1 MTPRL
6 SSDESGAAA
15 VEFALLLPLFMVLVA
30 GLFDGARL
38 IGVTM
43 QVHAA
48 AAAGAAY
55 AQAKGWDAAGV
66 ASAVQ
71 QSTPVNA
78 SAAPAPVLAAGCV
91 VAGAIQPPTNGAC
104 PNGVQLGQFLTVS
117 AQAPFSPIMP
127 WPSIVWPTQ
136 VTAHAVVRLQ

>member
-1 MTPRL
+1 MRRRL
-6 SSDESGAAA
+6 ASDEGGAAA
-15 VEFALLLPLFMVLVA
+15 VEFALLLPLFMVLIA

-55 AQAKGWDAAGV
+55 AQANGWDAAAV
-66 ASAVQ
+66 SSAVRQ
-71 QSTPVNA
+71 ATPLDA
-78 SAAPAPVLAAGCV
+78 SAAPGPVLAAGCV
-91 VAGAIQPPTNGAC
+91 VSGLIQPPTNGAC

-117 AQAPFSPIMP
+117 AQAPFTPVMP

-136 VTAHAVVRLQ
+136 VTARAVVRLQ